1 MRLSNKE
8 SDLVRACLD
17 WLALHRIKAWRMNN
31 TGIFDP
37 VKKVHRR
44 FHGLRGVSDI
54 LGILPRA
61 VRLREGDEQL
71 LGAFLAI
78 EVKKPGE
85 KPRPEQEAFLLDIR
99 DAGGIALCVHSLRE
113 LEDQLQPLLADR
125 FGKRP
130 ISVVS

>member
-8 SDLVRACLD
+8 TDLVRACLD

-37 VKKVHRR
+37 VKKIHRR

-54 LGILPRA
+54 LGILPQR
-61 VRLREGDEQL
+61 VRLAGGEEELFGN
-71 LGAFLAI
+71 FLAI

-85 KPRPEQEAFLLDIR
+85 NPRPEQETFLHDIR
-99 DAGGIALCVHSLRE
+99 GGGGIALCVHSLGE
-113 LEDQLQPLLADR
+113 LEEQL
-125 FGKRP
+125 RP
-130 ISVVS
+130 FLVAHALGA

>member
-8 SDLVRACLD
+8 SDLVRSCLD

-37 VKKVHRR
+37 VKKIHRR

-61 VRLREGDEQL
+61 AESGEQRF
-71 LGAFLAI
+71 GVFLAI
-78 EVKKPGE
+78 EVKMPGE
-85 KPRPEQEAFLLDIR
+85 KPRPEQEAFLNDIR
-99 DAGGIALCVHSLRE
+99 AAGGIALCVHSLRE
-113 LEDQLQPLLADR
+113 LEEQLQPLLAVPSR
-125 FGKRP
+125 RTAG
-130 ISVVS
+130 